1 MFSNAHIRHSSVV
14 VSGDDSGSSGGSGV
28 HISIRD
34 TGLPVYHAVTLA
46 YADCYAHFAIG
57 NAYNAMPVQNS
68 ISKTLSY
75 PLGQLPLSKV
85 PHVHQPLLREVN
97 VLHRSHVLRRWLAD
111 TRSNN
116 NGVGL
121 EDDSIVY
128 QLIDGER
135 LTTSVMRSGAV

>member
-1 MFSNAHIRHSSVV
+1 MFSEAQIGHSSVI
-14 VSGDDSGSSGGSGV
+14 VSEDDSSSSGGGGV
-28 HISIRD
+28 HNSIRD
-34 TGLPVYHAVTLA
+34 TGLPVYRAVTLA
-46 YADCYAHFAIG
+46 YADCYADFAIG
-57 NAYNAMPVQNS
+57 NAYNAMPVRNS

-85 PHVHQPLLREVN
+85 PHVHQPLLGEVN
-97 VLHRSHVLRRWLAD
+97 VLHRGHVLRRWLAD

-116 NGVGL
+116 DGVGL

-135 LTTSVMRSGAV
+135 LTTSVMRSRAV